1 MNLQT
6 RDWVCVTAKIAFQKH
21 RIYKG
26 KGPVL
31 VAEKA
36 VICDPIEQPLAVFY

>member
-1 MNLQT
+1 MDLKT
-6 RDWVCVTAKIAFQKH
+6 RDWICVTATLQLQKH

-31 VAEKA
+31 VAEK
-36 VICDPIEQPLAVFY
+36 VIVCNPPDEQLAIFY